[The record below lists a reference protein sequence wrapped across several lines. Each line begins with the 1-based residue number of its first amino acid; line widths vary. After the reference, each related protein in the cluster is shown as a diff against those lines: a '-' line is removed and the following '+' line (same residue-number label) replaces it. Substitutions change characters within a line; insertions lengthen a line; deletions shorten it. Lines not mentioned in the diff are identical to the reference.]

1 MPKSAFPEAF
11 HSGNSRM
18 FNWLLTNK
26 LREFACA
33 LRQAHYKG
41 QSMDSI
47 RAAKEK
53 MLEEVYSIV
62 SVVLGEP
69 PAKFD
74 WNFRDK
80 DKIFRTFTEL
90 DPFKFYREVVDFPLA
105 GTVSLINDPR
115 NEYYRLYTVEYLG
128 NVVGGRP
135 VLYIN
140 VPIEDLKKYAIK
152 SIKDNHPGKLICQL
166 YLYLIFSMVW
176 LWCLQVLPS
185 PIRSAGY

>member
-33 LRQAHYKG
+33 LRQAHSQG

-53 MLEEVYSIV
+53 MLEEVYAII

-69 PAKFD
+69 PAQFD

-80 DKIFRTFTEL
+80 DKTFRTIADL
-90 DPFKFYREVVDFPLA
+90 DPVKFYREVVDYPLA
-105 GTVSLINDPR
+105 ATVSLINDPR
-115 NEYYRLYTVEYLG
+115 NEYYRLYTVDYLG

-152 SIKDNHPGKLICQL
+152 SIKDNRPGKQC
-166 YLYLIFSMVW
+166 
-176 LWCLQVLPS
+176 
-185 PIRSAGY
+185 G